1 MSETREVLS
10 CPHCGLVQFR
20 TRNSRCRRCH
30 RPVDDQLEHSACPVP
45 ILVNSTMAAVDN
57 RSQMAQIVGRRVR
70 EILRSQAL
78 SQRELAHRLNV
89 PRTYLSKVENCKVL
103 PTIRTL
109 HRLADALS
117 VQVHHL
123 ILSRDAVESSQDPF
137 LVEIAPVIQSLTP
150 EQKAVILRAVRDMA
164 LRRNHAA

>member
-1 MSETREVLS
+1 MSEAREVLS

-30 RPVDDQLEHSACPVP
+30 RPLDDQLEHSACPVP

-57 RSQMAQIVGRRVR
+57 RSRMAQIVGKRVR
-70 EILRSQAL
+70 EFRRTQAL
-78 SQRELAHRLNV
+78 SQREMARRLNV

-103 PTIRTL
+103 PTVGTL
-109 HRLADALS
+109 YRLADALG

-123 ILSRDAVESSQDPF
+123 LLSRDAVESSQDPF
-137 LVEIAPVIQSLTP
+137 LVEIAPMIQSLTM
-150 EQKAVILRAVRDMA
+150 EQKAVILRAARDLA
-164 LRRNHAA
+164 LRSEHAA